1 MPTQKFQ
8 YILCNYWANL
18 KISMCKK
25 PLVLLNIALYFSIAG
40 LTSFC
45 TAQSINTEFGKNRV
59 QYHDDFKNWWQYES
73 ENFITY
79 WYGKSRNVAI
89 PSMQMAEAD
98 YERIQN
104 LMEHRMNDKIEI
116 IVYLDISD
124 VKQSNIGTEETFENK
139 TGETKI
145 IGNKMFVYFNG
156 NHQDLRKQIREGIA
170 NVFLNNMLFGS
181 NFQEIIQ
188 NAVLMDIPEWF
199 KKGIVKYASQGWNSD
214 IENKLRDLW
223 MNQPKW
229 RNFKKLAT
237 EYPEIAGQSFWFY
250 LEQQYGKSAITN
262 LLYLTKISRGVDNS
276 FIYVFNEDVAQVL
289 KGWQQFMQ
297 VYFDNE
303 KDLFENLQVKNL
315 SKWNKRGKI
324 PIPNL
329 KLSPDGKSLIAVSN
343 DRGKVRVHLIDVR
356 SKKSRKLFSYG
367 YINEFQET
375 DYNYP
380 LVAWHPDNTEI
391 SLIYEHRDVIRLIRI
406 NTETGQQTKYV
417 LPEAFQRIY
426 SISYVDSNNYVFSAS
441 MDGFSDLVLFRSV
454 TRTHENLT
462 TDYYDDLDAVVCNFA
477 GEKGVLFASNRTET
491 TLKTTKYD
499 TILPVGN
506 FGIFFLP
513 LSETPDLKRLT
524 TPGTFSLR
532 MPIPVDDQ
540 KFTFLNE
547 VSGIQNIYLY
557 DAESRKSDALTNA
570 DRHVEHYSISSNG
583 TMVYTYLKNQKY
595 HTGWGNFIQNKDI
608 GTDITPWQNLQQ
620 AAFIFDDSGKV
631 ENKDNQYNPDTHKA
645 FSFQTLYPDP
655 PVLASI
661 KPVSG
666 TVKDIKLKPLDK
678 SDDPAI
684 APAFVKK
691 FINSRA
697 IAANKKFSLQDITTK
712 MDNSILFEG
721 LESYTGDRQRL
732 LNNPMGFLVKA
743 NIKDLFEDFVIEA
756 GMRLPVNLR
765 GSEFFVVFD
774 DLKKLIDRRF
784 ALYRKSQTYTND
796 LPITGTFNAPLRS
809 RKNSFLGLYQWKY
822 PFNIYKS
829 FRATTSL
836 RLDRYMRL
844 STENQSLIIPP
855 VEEQRASL
863 RLEYIYDNTHDHLL
877 NIKFGTRYKIYG
889 EFINKMEVNLKND
902 VKVDLHQG
910 FTGIIGFDARHYI
923 PVWKHTVLALRGA
936 GAVSFG
942 NEKMLYYLGGMENW
956 LLPEFDQTIPERSDA
971 DFAYKANIGQM
982 RGFIQNIRNGSSYLL
997 TNTEIRIPIMTY
1009 LLGKNKGS
1017 AFFRNLQLT
1026 GFIDA
1031 GMAWHGVSPFSK
1043 ENPLNRLVISNPP
1056 VITMEIQY
1064 FRDPL
1069 VMGTGVGLRTKIL
1082 GYYLKCDYG
1091 WGIETR
1097 KWQKPVFYLSMGTD
1111 F

>member
-1 MPTQKFQ
+1 M
-8 YILCNYWANL
+8 L
-18 KISMCKK
+18 KIA
-25 PLVLLNIALYFSIAG
+25 IFWGFAG
-40 LTSFC
+40 MTSWG

-79 WYGKSRNVAI
+79 WYGKSKNVAV
-89 PSMQMAEAD
+89 PSIQMAEAD

-124 VKQSNIGTEETFENK
+124 LKQSNIGTEETFENK

-156 NHQDLRKQIREGIA
+156 NHQDLRKQIREGIS

-199 KKGIVKYASQGWNSD
+199 KKGIVKYASQGWNTD
-214 IENKLRDLW
+214 IENKMRDLW
-223 MNQPKW
+223 TSHPKW
-229 RNFKKLAT
+229 RNFKKLAA
-237 EYPEIAGQSFWFY
+237 EYPDMAGQSFWFY

-276 FIYVFNEDVAQVL
+276 FIYVFNEDVTQVL

-297 VYFDNE
+297 VYFENE
-303 KDLFENLQVKNL
+303 KDLYENLQGKNPM
-315 SKWNKRGKI
+315 KWNKRGKI
-324 PIPNL
+324 PISAL
-329 KLSPDGKSLIAVSN
+329 KLSPDGKSLVLVSN
-343 DRGKVRVHLIDVR
+343 DRGKIRVQLIDVR
-356 SKKSRKLFSYG
+356 SKKSRIIFSYG
-367 YINEFQET
+367 YVNDFQET

-380 LVAWHPDNTEI
+380 LVAWHPENNEI
-391 SLIYEHRDVIRLIRI
+391 SLVYEHRDVIRLVRI
-406 NTETGQQTKYV
+406 NTSNGDKTKNV

-426 SISYVDSNNYVFSAS
+426 SIAYVDSYNYVFSAS

-462 TDYYDDLDAVVCNFA
+462 TDFYDDLDAVVCTIS
-477 GEKGVLFASNRTET
+477 GEKGVLFASNRGEANLT
-491 TLKTTKYD
+491 TTKYD

-506 FGIFFLP
+506 FSIFFLP
-513 LSETPDLKRLT
+513 LSETPELKRLT
-524 TPGTFSLR
+524 LPGMFSLR
-532 MPIPVDDQ
+532 SPLSVDNQ
-540 KFTFLNE
+540 NFTALSQI
-547 VSGIQNIYLY
+547 SGIQNIYQFH
-557 DAESRKSDALTNA
+557 AGSGKSEALTNA
-570 DRHVEHYSISSNG
+570 DRHIENYSCSPSGNL
-583 TMVYTYLKNQKY
+583 VYTYRKNQKY
-595 HTGWGNFIQNKDI
+595 HTAWTNYAQNKEKE
-608 GTDITPWQNLQQ
+608 TDVTPWQNLQQ
-620 AAFIFDDSGKV
+620 AAIIFDNSSQKV
-631 ENKDNQYNPDTHKA
+631 DENKNYNPNIHKA
-645 FSFQTLYPDP
+645 FSFQTIFPDP
-655 PVLASI
+655 GVVTSI

-666 TVKDIKLKPLDK
+666 TKRDIKLKPLDNA
-678 SDDPAI
+678 DDPAI
-684 APAFVKK
+684 SPTGVKK
-691 FINSRA
+691 FINARA
-697 IAANKKFSLQDITTK
+697 IAANKKFSLQEITTK

-732 LNNPMGFLVKA
+732 LTNPMGFLVKS
-743 NIKDLFEDFVIEA
+743 NMKDLFEDYVIEA
-756 GMRLPVNLR
+756 GMRLPINLR

-796 LPITGTFNAPLRS
+796 LPVTGTFNAPLRS
-809 RKNSFLGLYQWKY
+809 RKNSFIGLYQWKY

-855 VEEQRASL
+855 LDEQRASL

-877 NIKFGTRYKIYG
+877 NIKFGTRYKIYA

-902 VKVDLHQG
+902 AKVDLHQG
-910 FTGIIGFDARHYI
+910 FTGIFGFDARHYI
-923 PVWKHTVLALRGA
+923 PIWKHTVLAVRGA

-956 LLPEFDQTIPERSDA
+956 LLPEFNQSIPERSDA

-982 RGFIQNIRNGSSYLL
+982 RGFVQNIRNGSSYLL
-997 TNTEIRIPIMTY
+997 TNTEIRIPVMAYI
-1009 LLGKNKGS
+1009 LGKNKGS

-1026 GFIDA
+1026 GFLDA
-1031 GMAWHGVSPFSK
+1031 GMAWHGTSPFSK

-1069 VMGTGVGLRTKIL
+1069 VAGTGVGLRTKIL

-1097 KWQKPVFYLSMGTD
+1097 KWQNPVFYLSMGTD